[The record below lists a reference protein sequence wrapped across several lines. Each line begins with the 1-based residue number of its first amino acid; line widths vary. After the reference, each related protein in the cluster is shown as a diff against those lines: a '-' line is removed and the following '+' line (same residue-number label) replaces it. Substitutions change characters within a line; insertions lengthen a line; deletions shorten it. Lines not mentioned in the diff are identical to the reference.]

1 MSTQNDTGISLGD
14 DFINGYKVKKCS
26 ELDYTEDTIFYFYDS
41 IHSFEGKQAVLDSI
55 ESILLDKGIGFG
67 GVYCTLI
74 SLDDWVED
82 FKEVVGYE
90 KALSQPV
97 MYFSVGGEIY
107 PEEAIVTLLEA
118 RYYAKI
124 ALKIYLDLYPK
135 DKNKLDKYFELL

>member
-67 GVYCTLI
+67 GVYCTMI
-74 SLDDWVED
+74 SL
-82 FKEVVGYE
+82 
-90 KALSQPV
+90 
-97 MYFSVGGEIY
+97 
-107 PEEAIVTLLEA
+107 
-118 RYYAKI
+118 RR
-124 ALKIYLDLYPK
+124 
-135 DKNKLDKYFELL
+135 

>member
-1 MSTQNDTGISLGD
+1 MSTQNDTGIYLED
-14 DFINGYKVKKCS
+14 DFINDYKVKKCS
-26 ELDYTEDTIFYFYDS
+26 ELDYTEDAIFYFYDS

-55 ESILLDKGIGFG
+55 ESILSDKGIGFG

-97 MYFSVGGEIY
+97 MYFSVGGEID
-107 PEEAIVTLLEA
+107 PEEAIVTLPEA
-118 RYYAKI
+118 HYYAKI
-124 ALKIYLDLYPK
+124 ALKIYLDLYPE